1 MSRSFLDVTN
11 GFTLLRRDGVPA
23 ERLPGLHQDPD
34 RQRRE
39 PGPGG
44 EGEDDAG
51 RQLRLPRLLQRLQQ
65 PLPQQ
70 GEVHREEQ
78 RLRVR
83 LLAVGLRRNHL
94 QPR

>member
-11 GFTLLRRDGVPA
+11 GLALLRRDGVPA
-23 ERLPGLHQDPD
+23 EGLPGLHPDPD
-34 RQRRE
+34 GQRRG

-51 RQLRLPRLLQRLQQ
+51 RQRRLPRLLQRLQQ
-65 PLPQQ
+65 PVPQQ
-70 GEVHREEQ
+70 GQVHREEQ

-83 LLAVGLRRNHL
+83 LLPVGLRRNHL